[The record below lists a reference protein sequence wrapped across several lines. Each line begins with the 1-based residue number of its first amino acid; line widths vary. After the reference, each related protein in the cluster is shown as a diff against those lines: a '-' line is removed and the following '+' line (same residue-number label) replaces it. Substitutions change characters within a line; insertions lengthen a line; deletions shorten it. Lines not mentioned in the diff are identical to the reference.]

1 MFCHVVGPGS
11 IPEGRIY
18 FLKVFFFFS
27 QKDVI
32 FSHGRIY
39 VLKAFFFFSHKYAIF
54 SLILHPRRGCSFWV
68 SFFFFVS
75 YFAGMARFIVS
86 CLRVSDGRT
95 LVCRIFWR
103 MALVRVMGHS
113 EVV

>member
-39 VLKAFFFFSHKYAIF
+39 FLKVFFFFSHKYAIF
-54 SLILHPRRGCSFWV
+54 SLILHPL
-68 SFFFFVS
+68 FFVS

-103 MALVRVMGHS
+103 MALGRVMGHS